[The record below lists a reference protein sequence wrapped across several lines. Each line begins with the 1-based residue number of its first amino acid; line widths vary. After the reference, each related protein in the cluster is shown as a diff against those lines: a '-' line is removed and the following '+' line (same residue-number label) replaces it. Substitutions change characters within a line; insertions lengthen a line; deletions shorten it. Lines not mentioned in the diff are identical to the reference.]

1 MAGPGPQQRRRYLAY
16 SDSQADDVEHQV
28 DRVMQEL
35 AGVRDE
41 INRLRE
47 LARRRDG
54 LLMALLQ
61 ECRALNERMK
71 RFEN

>member
-1 MAGPGPQQRRRYLAY
+1 
-16 SDSQADDVEHQV
+16 
-28 DRVMQEL
+28 MQEL